1 MSEIEEIQDFNVLLI
16 IQNFSLVSRSLN
28 EITGRW

>member
-1 MSEIEEIQDFNVLLI
+1 MSEIEEIQDFKVPII
-16 IQNFSLVSRSLN
+16 IQNFSLVSSSLN

>member
-1 MSEIEEIQDFNVLLI
+1 MSEIEEIQDFMVPLI
-16 IQNFSLVSRSLN
+16 IQNLSLVSSSLN